1 MALPAGSAI
10 IYGIDQRKSWTNA
23 KTPMPG
29 SPKNPAMITVTA
41 LTGKY
46 SPVKVATEFKSHRQR
61 NPQAELMLSFQNQR
75 MGSAMSR
82 IRAQSRRAGIKIN
95 TKSSIKTSV

>member
-61 NPQAELMLSFQNQR
+61 KPQAELMLTFQNQR
-75 MGSAMSR
+75 MGSAINR
-82 IRAQSRRAGIKIN
+82 TRAQRIRAGIKIAE
-95 TKSSIKTSV
+95 KLSI